1 MKGIFFYIF
10 DILEFDAAVPSQI
23 ILRIL
28 ESDSVLKQNIT
39 QQI

>member
-1 MKGIFFYIF
+1 MKGIFYIF
-10 DILEFDAAVPSQI
+10 DILEFDAAAGPSQI